1 LEVSPVKISRTI
13 CHRVLFAW
21 TALVL
26 IAGACVSVVGAS
38 DDSDRWTNYL
48 DPSLI
53 TEIVIHQDLFYV
65 ATHGGLLVYNPVD
78 SSFEQYTTADGL
90 PSNSLSSCVF
100 NSSGD
105 LYIGTED
112 AGIARVQFRGDE
124 IDVSTLNSLFF
135 GLTDD
140 RVTTVASWG
149 GTVVYGTQ
157 NGLGTIEGGIPA
169 TQFFM
174 RDGLPSNSIS
184 DVVADD
190 DHVWIATDS
199 GVVVLD
205 RLGFFTDFSA
215 GLPYEDVNVIERT
228 DTAIWIGMSRGVAK
242 FNPQDS
248 SWTSLPGS
256 PDREVYSLLFDG
268 ETLWAGT
275 NSLLYYRDGTTW
287 PYISAF
293 QILSAYDL
301 SASFTQIR
309 SIVFAPDGNY
319 YMGISDPVAELRG
332 TNIVVY
338 DNTSLE
344 VIRPNTIA
352 SNWLPRITFD
362 IDGSLWVSTL
372 SFGVGKLTPDG
383 EWINFNNTTPG
394 GDGLSHRFLNLA
406 LLADAGG
413 SKWFAVPDSSHP
425 LDELRDQLDNDFAN
439 DEWIYH
445 EIDSG
450 GGDGLGSV
458 QFLRARED
466 PAGNRW
472 FVSDSY
478 PVEEYSGI
486 HILSSDKT
494 QWLRVNSTTTAGG
507 MWGGKIF
514 DVAFGPGGEVYVANW
529 GLGVQ
534 KWFTGGYDW
543 SVLSDLTGDFWTSIG
558 EVEDEFDS
566 EAEIYVLALRQD
578 GTLAIGTSAGLYKY
592 RGGDFRHI
600 QAKRGFSPG
609 LLGVKVLDVLFDRTG
624 YLWVATDLGL
634 NRIAADDDNDI
645 ASYTTPAAWQ
655 NELNPF
661 FDPGVVSPLVNAFC
675 ESLVLHPTE
684 DILFVGT
691 KGGLSSFDF
700 SPPVLAET
708 DLSGIYLYP
717 NPVEGRKGHSELK
730 IGNITTTVFVEI
742 YSLEGE
748 LVHSQEV
755 TDAADPVVW
764 DLTTAEGFI
773 VASGVY
779 FVRVVSNG
787 QSTVRT
793 VSVIR

>member
-1 LEVSPVKISRTI
+1 MKISRTI
-13 CHRVLFAW
+13 CYRVLIAW
-21 TALVL
+21 TAVLL
-26 IAGACVSVVGAS
+26 IAGTCVSVVTAS

-48 DPSLI
+48 DSSLI
-53 TEIVIHQDLFYV
+53 TEIVIYQDLFYI
-65 ATHGGLLVYNPVD
+65 ATHGGLLIYDPVD
-78 SSFEQYTTADGL
+78 SSFKQYTTADGL

-100 NSSGD
+100 DSSGD

-112 AGIARVQFRGDE
+112 AGVARVQFRGDE
-124 IDVSTLNSLFF
+124 LDVTTLSSIFY

-149 GTVVYGTQ
+149 DTIVYGTQ
-157 NGLGTIEGGIPA
+157 NGAGTIVGGIPA
-169 TQFFM
+169 ARFFS
-174 RDGLPSNSIS
+174 RDGLSSNNVS
-184 DVVADD
+184 DVLADGD
-190 DHVWIATDS
+190 RVWIATDS
-199 GVVVLD
+199 GIVTLD
-205 RLGFFTDFSA
+205 RLGFFTDYSN
-215 GLPYEDVNVIERT
+215 GLPSEDVNVIERT
-228 DTAIWIGMSRGVAK
+228 DTAVWVGMNHGVAR

-248 SWTSLPGS
+248 SWTSLLELPN
-256 PDREVYSLLFDG
+256 REVFSLLWDG
-268 ETLWAGT
+268 ATLLAGT
-275 NSLLYYRDGTTW
+275 NNRLYIYNGTVW
-287 PYISAF
+287 PFVSAF
-293 QILSAYDL
+293 QILSDYNL
-301 SASFTQIR
+301 NSTRTQMR
-309 SIVFAPDGNY
+309 SIVLATDGDY
-319 YMGISDPVAELRG
+319 YMGISDPIGELRG
-332 TNIVVY
+332 ANLVVY
-338 DNTSLE
+338 DSTNLST
-344 VIRPNTIA
+344 IQPNAIA
-352 SNWLPRITFD
+352 GNWLPRITFD
-362 IDGSLWVSTL
+362 TNGSLWVSTAN
-372 SFGVGKLTPDG
+372 FGVGKLTLDG
-383 EWINFNNTTPG
+383 EWVNYNNTTPG

-406 LLADAGG
+406 LLADANG

-425 LDELRDQLDNDFAN
+425 LDELQDQLDNDFAN
-439 DEWIYH
+439 DVWIYH
-445 EIDSG
+445 DIDSG
-450 GGDGLGSV
+450 GGDMLGSV

-472 FVSDSY
+472 FLADDY
-478 PVEEYSGI
+478 PVEEHSGI
-486 HILSSDKT
+486 HILSSDKSR
-494 QWLRVNSTTTAGG
+494 WLRVNSTTTAGG

-543 SVLSDLTGDFWTSIG
+543 SDLSDFSGDFWSSVG
-558 EVEDEFDS
+558 EVEDEFAS
-566 EAEIYVLALRQD
+566 ETQINILALRQD

-592 RGGDFRHI
+592 QSWLSEPFKWI

-609 LLGVKVLDVLFDRTG
+609 LLGVSVLDVAFDRTG
-624 YLWVATDLGL
+624 DLWVATDLGL

-661 FDPGVVSPLVNAFC
+661 FDQSVVSPLVNAFC

-700 SPPVLAET
+700 SPAQLVET

-730 IGNITTTVFVEI
+730 IGNITTPVFVEI

-755 TDAADPVVW
+755 MDAGDPVVW

-787 QSTVRT
+787 RSTVRT